1 MKKELENFMFFDA
14 QLLIDAARNGKS
26 AISTDC
32 YLVAAEDHFKV
43 LIFGIDQIVEQQIED
58 FGGLLA

>member
-1 MKKELENFMFFDA
+1 MFFDT